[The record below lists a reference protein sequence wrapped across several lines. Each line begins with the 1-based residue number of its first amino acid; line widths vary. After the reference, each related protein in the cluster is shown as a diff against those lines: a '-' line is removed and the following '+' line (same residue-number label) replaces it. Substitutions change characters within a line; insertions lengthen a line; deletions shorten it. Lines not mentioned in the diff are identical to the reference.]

1 MFRLVVADTS
11 WFTNASANET
21 PTAADPLDLLEPS
34 AVVITVFVAGGAR
47 PATVERTV
55 VQAEGLVPLPI
66 WARRETFEMV
76 KATAGTRVIPVE
88 PAPA

>member
-47 PATVERTV
+47 PATVSEPFRPRSGPV
-55 VQAEGLVPLPI
+55 PI